1 MDCRETRRMLSAYHD
16 GELSPAERAGVEEHL
31 RGCAGCSGLLAALSG
46 FDSKVEVPDP
56 GPEYWERFNRR
67 VVERAAK
74 DDGGKKQTA
83 RPKQGWVR
91 RQLPYFVPV
100 AAAAAL
106 AVAIIRHAGLGP
118 FSPSGSPPPREIARL
133 DQETAPL
140 PVPPTAADGNVPRR
154 SRGIEQGRI
163 AAREEAPPSRT
174 ASIPQELGKAAPAGA
189 APAAPAVPS
198 PRPLPESLRAAPP
211 SLDRKGAARQEREA
225 APATVGETSRFA
237 ADTAEGKGIAAGAKV
252 ETGARGK
259 ARGSAAPMPA
269 PSPCESARSLAL
281 EGRLKEAEA
290 AQRACLARHLPPAS
304 RGSGLVFL
312 AELLDRQSR
321 FAEAD
326 EVLRDAQRRYPE
338 SRPLDDYLRVRTQ
351 VQNRQLPVD
360 R

>member
-1 MDCRETRRMLSAYHD
+1 MDCRETQRMLSAYHD

-46 FDSKVEVPDP
+46 IDSKVEVPDP

-74 DDGGKKQTA
+74 DDGGKKQAA
-83 RPKQGWVR
+83 RPTQGWVR
-91 RQLPYFVPV
+91 RRLPYFVPV

-106 AVAIIRHAGLGP
+106 AVAIVRHAGLEP

-133 DQETAPL
+133 EK
-140 PVPPTAADGNVPRR
+140 
-154 SRGIEQGRI
+154 
-163 AAREEAPPSRT
+163 EAPPSRT

-189 APAAPAVPS
+189 APAAPATPAVPS

-211 SLDRKGAARQEREA
+211 SLDRKDEARQEREA

-237 ADTAEGKGIAAGAKV
+237 ADSAEGKRIAAGAKV
-252 ETGARGK
+252 ESGAEAK
-259 ARGSAAPMPA
+259 AKGSAAPMPA
-269 PSPCESARSLAL
+269 SSPCESARSLAL

-304 RGSGLVFL
+304 RESGLVYL

-351 VQNRQLPVD
+351 VQNRQLPVA